1 MEKEKIKNEESYTM
15 QDIVS
20 KKMFVWATSF
30 WSVRKIVKFDS
41 KTKNILKPL
50 IIGKG
55 RATKYHFRG
64 INIIKFIKAV
74 EAGQVRF

>member
-1 MEKEKIKNEESYTM
+1 MQKVNIKAEESYTM

-20 KKMFVWATSF
+20 SKMFVWATSF

-55 RATKYHFRG
+55 RATKYHFKG
-64 INIIKFIKAV
+64 ANIIKFIQAV
-74 EAGQVRF
+74 EAGTVRF